1 VIEVKSST
9 HKKRG
14 PRAGSKSERIR
25 EALKANPGQTRKEV
39 AEKFDASYGLAE
51 KIVSEVRGGKKQTK
65 KAGKAKQSG
74 GGDTGDD
81 GVAAKAISFI
91 EAAGGLQQAIDILQ
105 VAQKISVTI

>member
-1 VIEVKSST
+1 M
-9 HKKRG
+9 
-14 PRAGSKSERIR
+14 
-25 EALKANPGQTRKEV
+25 KANPGQTRKEV